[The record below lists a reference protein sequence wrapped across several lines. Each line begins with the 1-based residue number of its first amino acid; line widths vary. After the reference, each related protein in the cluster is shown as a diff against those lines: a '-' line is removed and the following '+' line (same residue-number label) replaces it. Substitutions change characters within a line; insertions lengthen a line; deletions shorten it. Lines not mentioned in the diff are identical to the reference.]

1 MGQLSGMEA
10 MLRARFPG
18 AETAPAPQQQ
28 TASRRAFV
36 VLFCAGGLFGLAHL
50 AIPGADVARPDLMG
64 AAAATAF
71 LLAAAVGLIRRW
83 PAWGY
88 QLALAIAALA
98 TAGMVHATGAATS
111 VLTVGFFWIAAY
123 AFYWFTESEAA
134 ELAVILAVSVFLTI
148 LGSPDALGTMA
159 GLNWLGMSV
168 FLCVTGALA
177 GRLGRERVTRLSD
190 QVEQAAR
197 TDALTGLLNRRGFQ
211 EALRAEFDRAHRTNR
226 SFSVVVADLDGF
238 KRVNEG
244 LGWHAGDVAMEYVS
258 AILRR
263 SKRRIDLAARL
274 GEDEFALL
282 LPESSEHAAYM
293 VAERIRHELKT
304 AFAAEAVPIT
314 ISFGIA
320 NWPLHHST
328 VRGLF
333 TGAQQAL
340 LLAKELGGDSSAMYG
355 ENILTRLATAS
366 ARNDQDSHLSTLLS
380 LAEAVDIR
388 DGGTAAH
395 CQNVG
400 RYAAALGRELG
411 MPDDVVERLRTAG
424 MLHDLGKIGVSDSVL
439 RKPGPLSESEWE
451 EMRRHPELGAHILDG
466 PELTDL
472 RAWVLG
478 HHERFDGRGYPY
490 GLGPDE
496 VPMEAKILA
505 VADAFEAMTADRVY
519 RSAMPVEEACARL
532 RAGAGTQ
539 WDPRVVDAMLRLVE
553 KRELLV
559 SNSIWVSQEAG
570 MPKLS
575 ADQLRRSM
583 TAIMDTPP
591 LPVRNPVRRTIA
603 VRGTLAGRQVNAIWS
618 DGRVSGDP
626 LMVTMVE
633 QLRAG
638 HEVDLQDPWNFL
650 LLVGSAFDQGTLV
663 AEGDL
668 PDPSVIAATPA

>member
-1 MGQLSGMEA
+1 MEA

-18 AETAPAPQQQ
+18 DGPSARPSASAPL
-28 TASRRAFV
+28 RRPFAL
-36 VLFCAGGLFGLAHL
+36 LFATGGALGFAHL
-50 AIPGADVARPDLMG
+50 LIPGVAVARPALM
-64 AAAATAF
+64 AAAAAS
-71 LLAAAVGLIRRW
+71 G
-83 PAWGY
+83 
-88 QLALAIAALA
+88 LAIAALLYA
-98 TAGMVHATGAATS
+98 LPRGPAWRFQVALGVGALLTAAMIHATGEATS
-111 VLTVGFFWIAAY
+111 VLAVSWLWLAAF
-123 AFYWFTESEAA
+123 AFYWFDEGAAA
-134 ELAVILAVSVFLTI
+134 ELAVILAVSVFLSL
-148 LGSPDALGTMA
+148 LGSADSLATTA
-159 GLNWLGMSV
+159 GLNWAGMTV
-168 FLCVTGALA
+168 FLCIAGALA
-177 GRLGRERVTRLSD
+177 GRLGRERLTSMSD

-211 EALRAEFDRAHRTNR
+211 DALRTEFDRAHRTNR

-282 LPESSEHAAYM
+282 LPESTEHAAYM
-293 VAERIRHELKT
+293 VSERIRHELKT

-314 ISFGIA
+314 VSFGIA
-320 NWPLHHST
+320 NWPLHHTT

-340 LLAKELGGDSSAMYG
+340 LLAKELGGDCSAMYG

-366 ARNDQDSHLSTLLS
+366 ARKDQDKHLSTLLS

-388 DGGTAAH
+388 DGGTATH

-411 MPDDVVERLRTAG
+411 LPEDVIERLRSAG
-424 MLHDLGKIGVSDSVL
+424 VLHDLGKIGVSDSVL
-439 RKPGPLSESEWE
+439 RKPGPLDEGEWE
-451 EMRRHPELGAHILDG
+451 EMRKHPELGAHILDG

-478 HHERFDGRGYPY
+478 HHERYDGKGYPY
-490 GLGPDE
+490 ALGPDE
-496 VPMEAKILA
+496 VPLEAKILA

-519 RSAMPVEEACARL
+519 RAALPVEEACARL

-539 WDPRVVDAMLRLVE
+539 WDPRVVEAMLRLVE
-553 KRELLV
+553 KRDLLV
-559 SNSIWVSQEAG
+559 SSAIWASQEQG

-575 ADQLRRSM
+575 ADALQRSM

-591 LPVRNPVRRTIA
+591 LPVRSPHELAQRTIT
-603 VRGTLAGRQVNAIWS
+603 VSGTLAGRAAAAVWS
-618 DGRVSGDP
+618 EGRVSGDP
-626 LMVTMVE
+626 LIVTMVE
-633 QLRAG
+633 QLRAS
-638 HEVDLQDPWNFL
+638 HDLDLADPWNFL
-650 LLVGSAFDQGTLV
+650 LLAGSAFDQGTLE
-663 AEGDL
+663 AAGDL
-668 PDPSVIAATPA
+668 PDSSVITSTVA

>member
-1 MGQLSGMEA
+1 MEP
-10 MLRARFPG
+10 MLRARFAGDGSAAVQPSG
-18 AETAPAPQQQ
+18 P
-28 TASRRAFV
+28 SLRRPFAL
-36 VLFCAGGLFGLAHL
+36 LFGAGGALGLAHL
-50 AIPGADVARPDLMG
+50 LIPGASAARPGLM
-64 AAAATAF
+64 AASAGVAIGIAA
-71 LLAAAVGLIRRW
+71 LVWAAPRW
-83 PAWGY
+83 PGWGY
-88 QLALAIAALA
+88 QVALATAALL
-98 TAGMVHATGAATS
+98 TAGMVHATGEATS
-111 VLTVGFFWIAAY
+111 ILTVFYFWIAAY
-123 AFYWFTESEAA
+123 AFYWFAEGEAA
-134 ELAVILAVSVFLTI
+134 ELAVIVTVSVFLTVI
-148 LGSPDALGTMA
+148 GSPEAVTSIA
-159 GLNWLGMSV
+159 GLNWIGMTV

-177 GRLGRERVTRLSD
+177 GRFGRERVTSMSD

-197 TDALTGLLNRRGFQ
+197 TDSLTGLLNRRGFQ
-211 EALRAEFDRAHRTNR
+211 DALRAEFDRAHRTNR

-258 AILRR
+258 AIIRR

-314 ISFGIA
+314 VSFGVA
-320 NWPLHHST
+320 NWPLHHTT

-340 LLAKELGGDSSAMYG
+340 LLAKELGGDCSAMYG

-366 ARNDQDSHLSTLLS
+366 ARNDEDNHLTTLLS

-411 MPDDVVERLRTAG
+411 LQADVIERLRTAG

-439 RKPGPLSESEWE
+439 RKPGPLDESEWE
-451 EMRRHPELGAHILDG
+451 EMRKHPELGAHILDG

-478 HHERFDGRGYPY
+478 HHERYDGKGYPF

-496 VPMEAKILA
+496 VPLEAKILA

-519 RSAMPVEEACARL
+519 RTALPAEEACARL

-539 WDPRVVDAMLRLVE
+539 WDPRVVEAMLRLVE

-559 SNSIWVSQEAG
+559 STSIWASQDRGMADVSEEV
-570 MPKLS
+570 
-575 ADQLRRSM
+575 LRRSM

-591 LPVRNPVRRTIA
+591 LPVRSRRHDAIRRTLS
-603 VRGTLAGRQVNAIWS
+603 VRGTLAGRAVEAVWS

-626 LMVTMVE
+626 LIVTLVE
-633 QLRAG
+633 QLRASR
-638 HEVDLQDPWNFL
+638 DLDLEDPWNFL
-650 LLVGSAFDQGTLV
+650 LLAGSAFDPGTLE
-663 AEGDL
+663 ATGDM
-668 PDPSVIAATPA
+668 PDSSVISAALA